1 MSTTD
6 RSSALTDLA
15 RRGFS
20 NLGEAEANLTEIS
33 DAVGIQRET
42 LLRES
47 ARAADPDAAL
57 SGLVRVVRRDAGPVR
72 AVLHDDAA
80 RLAVWALLGA
90 SAGFADFYLRHPE
103 ELLHLQNAGTVLPSS
118 AELTE
123 GMLASVQAVDGFAA
137 SPDEASWCA
146 LRVAYRRFVAQIA
159 AYDLL
164 SADPVEAVRAVSAR
178 LADAAGAALEA
189 SLAVARTRIT
199 TGVAGAGLFP
209 REQVAATA
217 LAIIGMGKTGAR
229 ELNYVSDVDV
239 IFVGGVRA
247 DLDEG
252 VDDSSVAE
260 VGTAAREQ
268 ISESRVID
276 IATRLAVQTMRGIE
290 GVEMEPP
297 LWEVDANLRPE
308 GKQGALVRSLD
319 SHLAYY
325 GRWAKS
331 WEFQA
336 LLKARP
342 IAGDTA
348 LGEAYVAAVQP
359 KIWTSAAREN
369 FVDSVQRMRER
380 VTDHIPAEDVAYQLK
395 LGPGGIRDIEFTVQL
410 LQLVHGLSDETI
422 RQRSTLDALDALV
435 VEGYIGRVEAST
447 FAKDYRTLRLLEHR
461 LQLAALSRTHLMPR
475 TPEGLRVLARSSGL
489 ADSGPKVWALW
500 ESVKREVRDIHV
512 RLFYRPLLSA
522 VAALPD
528 EGRILSTA
536 QAHDRLLA
544 IGFRDP
550 AGALRH
556 IAALTSGLSRKSTIQ
571 RHLMPVMI
579 RWFADGVD
587 PDYGLIAFR
596 RVSERLGSSPWFLRM
611 LRDSSAAAE
620 SLTRVLSG
628 SRYIGEL
635 MEWIPESVAW
645 LDSDEQ
651 LRPRSG
657 KALQEE
663 ARAIQAR
670 HSSVEDAMASVRAL
684 RRRELLRTAMGGVL
698 DVLTIEEIAQ
708 ALSTIT
714 EVTIQATFRAVWREV
729 VPEEDR
735 ALDFAVIAMGRFGGA
750 ELGFGSD
757 ADIMYVYNANG
768 VDPQRAHEL
777 ALKVVLGLRR
787 HSEDHRVPLD
797 LDADLRPEGRT
808 GPMARSLDSYAEY
821 YRRWSLS
828 WESQALLRARGVA
841 GSVKLIAGFMKIAD
855 AVRYPVVVDPQG
867 LREIKRIKARVENER
882 LPQGADRTRHLKL
895 GPGSLSDVEWLVQLL
910 QLEHAHAIDGMRTTS
925 TLGALRAAAEA
936 GLVADTATE
945 RLADAWRLASRL
957 RSANTLLSGK
967 TSDVLPTDRRQLD
980 GIGRLLAYPPRSATQ
995 VEEDYLAVTRRARR
1009 DFEKLFYG

>member
-1 MSTTD
+1 MSTSD
-6 RSSALTDLA
+6 RSSALTYLA

-20 NLGEAEANLTEIS
+20 DLGEAEANLTEIS
-33 DAVGIQRET
+33 AAVGIDRET

-47 ARAADPDAAL
+47 GRSADPDAAL
-57 SGLVRVVRRDAGPVR
+57 AGLVRVIRRDAEPVR
-72 AVLHDDAA
+72 VVLHHDAA

-90 SAGFADFYLRHPE
+90 STGFAEFYLRHPK

-118 AELTE
+118 SELTD
-123 GMLASVQAVDGFAA
+123 GMLASVGAVDGFAA
-137 SPDEASWCA
+137 SADEASWCS

-164 SADPVEAVRAVSAR
+164 SGDPVEAVRAVSAR

-189 SLAVARTRIT
+189 SLAVARTRIS

-209 REQVAATA
+209 RDQVADTA

-239 IFVGGVRA
+239 IFVGGLRA
-247 DLDEG
+247 DAS
-252 VDDSSVAE
+252 DDTLA
-260 VGTAAREQ
+260 
-268 ISESRVID
+268 ESRVID

-342 IAGDTA
+342 IAGDAA
-348 LGEAYVAAVQP
+348 LGEAYVDAVQP

-410 LQLVHGLSDETI
+410 LQLVHGLTDETI
-422 RQRSTLDALDALV
+422 RQRGTLEALDALV
-435 VEGYIGRVEAST
+435 TEGYIGRTEAST

-461 LQLAALSRTHLMPR
+461 LQLEALSRTHLMPR

-489 ADSGPKVWALW
+489 ADSGAKVWALW

-528 EGRILSTA
+528 EGRILSTG

-587 PDYGLIAFR
+587 PDYGLLAFR
-596 RVSERLGSSPWFLRM
+596 RISERLGSSPWFLRM

-670 HSSVEDAMASVRAL
+670 HTSVEDAMASVRAL

-698 DVLTIEEIAQ
+698 DVLTIEEIAR

-714 EVTIQATFRAVWREV
+714 EVTIQATFRAVWRDV
-729 VPEEDR
+729 VPEADR

-757 ADIMYVYNANG
+757 ADVMYVYNPNG
-768 VDPQRAHEL
+768 IDPQRAYEL
-777 ALKVVLGLRR
+777 SLKVVLGLRR
-787 HSEDHRVPLD
+787 YSEDHRVPLD

-841 GSVKLIAGFMKIAD
+841 GSVKLIREFMQIAD

-910 QLEHAHAIDGMRTTS
+910 QLEHAHAVEGMRTTS
-925 TLGALRAAAEA
+925 TLGALRAAQEA
-936 GLVADTATE
+936 GLVGETATE
-945 RLADAWRLASRL
+945 HLADAWRLASRL

-967 TSDVLPTDRRQLD
+967 TSDILPTDRRQLD
-980 GIGRLLAYPPRSATQ
+980 GIGRLLEYPPRSATR

>member
-1 MSTTD
+1 MATSD

-20 NLGEAEANLTEIS
+20 NLGEAESNLTEIAA
-33 DAVGIQRET
+33 AVGIDRET

-47 ARAADPDAAL
+47 GRSADPDAAL
-57 SGLVRVVRRDAGPVR
+57 EGIVRVIRRDAEPVRVV
-72 AVLHDDAA
+72 LHHDAA

-90 SAGFADFYLRHPE
+90 STGFAEFYLRHPE
-103 ELLHLQNAGTVLPSS
+103 ELLHLTNAGTALPSS
-118 AELTE
+118 GELTA
-123 GMLASVQAVDGFAA
+123 GMLASVGTVDGFAA
-137 SPDEASWCA
+137 SADEASWCS

-164 SADPVEAVRAVSAR
+164 SADPVEAVSAVSAR

-189 SLAVARTRIT
+189 SLAVARTRIS

-209 REQVAATA
+209 RAQVADTA

-239 IFVGGVRA
+239 IFVGGLR
-247 DLDEG
+247 DE
-252 VDDSSVAE
+252 
-260 VGTAAREQ
+260 AAGDAFD
-268 ISESRVID
+268 ESRVID

-325 GRWAKS
+325 ERWAKS

-342 IAGDTA
+342 IAGDAA
-348 LGEAYVAAVQP
+348 LGEAYVDAVQP

-380 VTDHIPAEDVAYQLK
+380 VTDHIPAQEVTHQLK

-410 LQLVHGLSDETI
+410 LQLVHGLTDETI
-422 RQRSTLDALDALV
+422 RQRGTLDALDALV
-435 VEGYIGRVEAST
+435 TEGYIGRTEAST

-461 LQLAALSRTHLMPR
+461 LQLEGLSRTHLMPR

-489 ADSGPKVWALW
+489 ADSGAKVWALW

-528 EGRILSTA
+528 EARILSTG

-587 PDYGLIAFR
+587 PDYGLLAFR
-596 RVSERLGSSPWFLRM
+596 RISERLGSSPWFLRM

-645 LDSDEQ
+645 LDSDDQ

-670 HSSVEDAMASVRAL
+670 HPSVEGAMASVRAL

-757 ADIMYVYNANG
+757 ADVMYVYNPNG

-777 ALKVVLGLRR
+777 SLKVVLGLRR
-787 HSEDHRVPLD
+787 YSEDHRVPLD

-841 GSVKLIAGFMKIAD
+841 GSVRLIGEFMKIAD
-855 AVRYPVVVDPQG
+855 AVRFPVVVDPQG

-910 QLEHAHAIDGMRTTS
+910 QLEHAHAVEGMRTTS
-925 TLGALRAAAEA
+925 TLGALRAAQQA
-936 GLVADTATE
+936 GLVSETATDH
-945 RLADAWRLASRL
+945 LADAWRLASRL

-980 GIGRLLAYPPRSATQ
+980 GIGRLLAYPQHSATR